1 MLSADSICLMCDCVY
16 IWYYRSV
23 GDVNEYLIQTL
34 FSKEQGDN
42 DSTESNDIHIWNE
55 VLASPM
61 FQNKPLLPNEEC
73 IIDFSTLELGTRVG
87 RGKDLDMGLLA
98 LWNPANSLLIF
109 VDLHHQGCSAKV
121 FCGTWNETEVAVK
134 IFKDQAVTVENIKD
148 FCNEIFILRYFISF

>member
-1 MLSADSICLMCDCVY
+1 MLSADNICLMCDCVY

-98 LWNPANSLLIF
+98 L
-109 VDLHHQGCSAKV
+109 
-121 FCGTWNETEVAVK
+121 
-134 IFKDQAVTVENIKD
+134 
-148 FCNEIFILRYFISF
+148 